1 MFTDFNRSR
10 GLDLFIAKLY
20 TFVDFFSSL
29 SMFWSKFFENEL
41 IMTTFTQRFI
51 VWGQS
56 IAREKVSKLW
66 QEKPM
71 IRNSPKTLTWLI
83 KLAFFTLFPASIK
96 TVYRVQNCIPKM
108 VIHRLLWASNSKST
122 FITKFEYWRE
132 FSDSITSRV
141 HTAGLMGK
149 DYLILMTIEYKSCW
163 HALLRTYHCSLVK
176 RFFFFFSA
184 HHYKDNFRA

>member
-1 MFTDFNRSR
+1 
-10 GLDLFIAKLY
+10 
-20 TFVDFFSSL
+20 
-29 SMFWSKFFENEL
+29 
-41 IMTTFTQRFI
+41 
-51 VWGQS
+51 
-56 IAREKVSKLW
+56 
-66 QEKPM
+66 M

-83 KLAFFTLFPASIK
+83 KLAFFTLFPASVK

-122 FITKFEYWRE
+122 FITKFEYWKE

-176 RFFFFFSA
+176 RFFFFSA
-184 HHYKDNFRA
+184 HHYKDNFRAWISSIGQKLFISRKFWKNKESNYYVRHKNLVQNSLCSNFIVWLP

>member
-1 MFTDFNRSR
+1 
-10 GLDLFIAKLY
+10 
-20 TFVDFFSSL
+20 
-29 SMFWSKFFENEL
+29 
-41 IMTTFTQRFI
+41 
-51 VWGQS
+51 
-56 IAREKVSKLW
+56 
-66 QEKPM
+66 M

-83 KLAFFTLFPASIK
+83 KLAFFTLFPASVK

-122 FITKFEYWRE
+122 FITKFEYWKE

-176 RFFFFFSA
+176 RFIFFQLTTTRIIFALEFHLLVKSCLFQE
-184 HHYKDNFRA
+184 KSEKIKNPIIM